1 MVCTSRAHLT
11 ALASDHQARLTCNN
25 QESLSCL
32 CNALC
37 LTSSAACQ
45 TAGSCS
51 MQLLASPSFLTLT
64 ASHLRQ
70 VTQASQVP
78 AAAPATEARAN
89 KQSFHCKGKSR
100 EALPQVAPQQTHAEL
115 MCQMRQDDEPL
126 SVDGKLCSC
135 KSCTKSMLTVCKR
148 VRS

>member
-11 ALASDHQARLTCNN
+11 ALASDH
-25 QESLSCL
+25 
-32 CNALC
+32 
-37 LTSSAACQ
+37 
-45 TAGSCS
+45 
-51 MQLLASPSFLTLT
+51 
-64 ASHLRQ
+64 Q

-126 SVDGKLCSC
+126 SVDGWVPPSLSSLSPSASQLHTTPPTAAAAMQPDASHNLLAKAKAQPSQVHL
-135 KSCTKSMLTVCKR
+135 LTSWKV
-148 VRS
+148 VRH